1 MSASHDQ
8 RLARLRE
15 KMSAE
20 GVDAFVVTSP
30 ANVRYLS
37 GFVGEGYLV
46 VGKRDAVISTDGRYR
61 VEAGE
66 AAECGEALFH
76 AGGHL
81 AGAADGLQKFGA
93 GTAAFEAEHL
103 TYKAYRSLADKL
115 ADIPLHPAEGWVEHL
130 RVVKDEGEIALMR
143 VACEKIDAALAAFL
157 PGADPGKT
165 ECQLALELQMAM
177 VELETAPA
185 FATIMAS
192 GTSCASPHAV
202 PCSRVLCEAEMLKID
217 AGARWMGYCSDIT
230 RTYYFG
236 KPDEKFHE
244 VYNLVKTAPQ
254 AAVDAARPGIAGR
267 ELDAVA
273 RDLIVAAGYG
283 DAFGHGLGH
292 GVGLEVH
299 EAPRVSSRSEDKLEP
314 GMIVTIEPGIY
325 IEGWGGVRIEDTVL
339 ITDDGC
345 EALTHAPKGHY

>member
-15 KMSAE
+15 RMSAE

-37 GFVGEGYLV
+37 GFVGEGYVV

-66 AAECGEALFH
+66 VADCGEALFH
-76 AGGHL
+76 TGGHL
-81 AGAADGLQKFGA
+81 AGAADGVRKFGA
-93 GTAAFEAEHL
+93 GAAAFESEHL
-103 TYKAYRSLADKL
+103 TYQAYQSLAGKL
-115 ADIPLHPAEGWVEHL
+115 SGVPLHPAERWVEEL

-143 VACEKIDAALAAFL
+143 VACDKIDAALAAFL

-177 VELETAPA
+177 VELETEPA

-192 GTSCASPHAV
+192 GTSCARPHAV
-202 PCSRVLCEAEMLKID
+202 PCARVLCQAEMLKID

-230 RTYYFG
+230 RTYFFG
-236 KPDEKFHE
+236 KPDAKFHE
-244 VYNLVKTAPQ
+244 IYNLVKTAQQ
-254 AAVDAARPGIAGR
+254 AAVDAARPGLTGR

-273 RDLIVAAGYG
+273 RDIIVAAGYG
-283 DAFGHGLGH
+283 DSFGHGLGH

-299 EAPRVSSRSEDKLEP
+299 EAPRVSSRSEDIMEP

-345 EALTHAPKGHY
+345 EALTHAPKGDY